1 MMTAN
6 DFRFG
11 VEIEFTGA
19 MTDEVATS
27 MDAAL
32 SESGIRVV
40 LESYNHQT
48 RGHWKVTTDAT
59 VSRRYSMRT
68 GVGEGG
74 ELVSP
79 VLEGEAGL
87 EQLRMVLDALNAVPG
102 VDVDRRCGVHVHL
115 SWANMNENWIANIID
130 RYTRHETEIDRFVAP
145 SRRCS
150 VSRWCGEMAPV
161 KREVERAK
169 MMPTIRRRD
178 LAMAPRYHKVN
189 LQSLTTHG
197 TVEFRQHQ
205 GSTDYTKISNWIRFL
220 MGFVDAS
227 RTYTDGSRIEPR
239 LNIRG
244 QSRRA
249 YGEIRYQF
257 EQAGFTMNYAGG
269 RRWHLCNEGGEVVA
283 ILYNEQL
290 DACYAYRRRLN
301 ADFLNLFTQIVD
313 SASAPQSD
321 DDVFNGVPAE
331 TVAFLNQRVAELAA

>member
-40 LESYNHQT
+40 LERYNHQT

-59 VSRRYSMRT
+59 VSRGYSMRT

-87 EQLRMVLDALNAVPG
+87 EQLRVVLDALNAVPG
-102 VDVDRRCGVHVHL
+102 VRVDRRCGVHVHL
-115 SWANMNENWIANIID
+115 SWADMNEDWIANIID
-130 RYTRHETEIDRFVAP
+130 RYTRHEAEIDRFVAP
-145 SRRCS
+145 SRRGS
-150 VSRWCGEMAPV
+150 VSRWCGAMAPV
-161 KREVERAK
+161 KTAVDNAKAMRRMSRAY
-169 MMPTIRRRD
+169 
-178 LAMAPRYHKVN
+178 LALAPRYHKVN
-189 LQSLTTHG
+189 LQSLTSHG

-205 GSTDYTKISNWIRFL
+205 GSTDYMKISNWIRFL
-220 MGFVDAS
+220 MGFVDSS
-227 RTYTDGSRIEPR
+227 RDYTEGGRIEPQ

-283 ILYNEQL
+283 VLYNDQL

-301 ADFLNLFTQIVD
+301 HDFIRLFTQIVE
-313 SASAPQSD
+313 SASTPQSD